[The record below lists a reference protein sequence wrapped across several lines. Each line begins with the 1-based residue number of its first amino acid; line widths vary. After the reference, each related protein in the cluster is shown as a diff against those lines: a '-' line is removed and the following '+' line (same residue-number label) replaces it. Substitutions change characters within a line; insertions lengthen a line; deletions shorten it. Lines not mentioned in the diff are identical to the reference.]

1 MDAKNEGLLMIA
13 GIGMINVIGAAYFT
27 YATRYHTRLRNPHMG
42 LDITRNFLR
51 NMKDKV

>member
-13 GIGMINVIGAAYFT
+13 GIGMINVIGIL
-27 YATRYHTRLRNPHMG
+27 TRLRNPNVG

>member
-13 GIGMINVIGAAYFT
+13 GIGMINVIGVAYFA
-27 YATRYHTRLRNPHMG
+27 YATKLRNPQVG

>member
-1 MDAKNEGLLMIA
+1 MDKKNEGLLMIA
-13 GIGMINVIGAAYFT
+13 GIGMINVIGAVYFAY
-27 YATRYHTRLRNPHMG
+27 ATRLRNPNVG